1 MNQMNEWIRT
11 FSQKFNDILTSG
23 YSGNGDPG
31 VKMFTGNKATGGEQ
45 FLLDDAAKRYD
56 KQEKKASKMTVK
68 VNDDSY
74 YRLTAKNF
82 DILEAIEQDPGL
94 MANRKDAADGVEQND
109 LLNDLKNLATDKTKM
124 SFRGCNASEFYSVF
138 CRMWH

>member
-1 MNQMNEWIRT
+1 
-11 FSQKFNDILTSG
+11 
-23 YSGNGDPG
+23 
-31 VKMFTGNKATGGEQ
+31 
-45 FLLDDAAKRYD
+45 
-56 KQEKKASKMTVK
+56 MTVK

>member
-1 MNQMNEWIRT
+1 
-11 FSQKFNDILTSG
+11 
-23 YSGNGDPG
+23 
-31 VKMFTGNKATGGEQ
+31 
-45 FLLDDAAKRYD
+45 
-56 KQEKKASKMTVK
+56 MTVK

-124 SFRGCNASEFYSVF
+124 SFRGCNASEFLQCILSDVALNASRANTF
-138 CRMWH
+138 MQALRISPLLSIIRESPSPVSMRMKKR